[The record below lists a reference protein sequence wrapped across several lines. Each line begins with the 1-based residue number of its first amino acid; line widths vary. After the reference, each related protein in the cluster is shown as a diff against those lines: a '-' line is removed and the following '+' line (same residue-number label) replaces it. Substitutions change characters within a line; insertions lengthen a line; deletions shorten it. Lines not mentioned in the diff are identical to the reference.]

1 MSSPWTERQ
10 GQVGDLRGHSLEEL
24 QELLL
29 RQEKILSNKRFLQ
42 TLPDKGKKIRDF
54 AEKVRLAIEQCS
66 EEERRQSLM
75 SAARAEL
82 QSKYHQAFSYQHR
95 AAPLTSAASPLNE
108 ENEGAAGDG
117 IQDTSLDKHQD
128 QRVST
133 AETAAV
139 NTKESELVVALD
151 RVTLSEA
158 RADEFNEQLNSK
170 AKDNYFL
177 VKQPAKKPHYMT
189 VLEKTE
195 RSAAPKRQKFK
206 PNQNDG
212 SPSESLSPGRFSG
225 TASPLSA
232 LDRKERD
239 RKHLDDI
246 TAAKLPPLH
255 HSPAQLLSLEESA
268 ALVREQ
274 TKKQQELQAKLAAQK
289 LSEGLKISMGS
300 YTPDGGPLAA
310 YREVHDEG
318 SHLSSE
324 ED

>member
-1 MSSPWTERQ
+1 MYIYCLIKIKHNRFF
-10 GQVGDLRGHSLEEL
+10 
-24 QELLL
+24 LLC
-29 RQEKILSNKRFLQ
+29 RRFLQ

-195 RSAAPKRQKFK
+195 RSAAPKKQKFK
-206 PNQNDG
+206 PNQ
-212 SPSESLSPGRFSG
+212 
-225 TASPLSA
+225 
-232 LDRKERD
+232 
-239 RKHLDDI
+239 
-246 TAAKLPPLH
+246 
-255 HSPAQLLSLEESA
+255 
-268 ALVREQ
+268 
-274 TKKQQELQAKLAAQK
+274 
-289 LSEGLKISMGS
+289 
-300 YTPDGGPLAA
+300 
-310 YREVHDEG
+310 
-318 SHLSSE
+318 
-324 ED
+324 